1 MDKNTIFGLVLIFVI
16 LITFSYLNKPSK
28 QEVEAR
34 RKSDSIAL
42 VESEKAKQAELQ
54 QKNMTPPAT
63 AETIVPGDTSRMNK
77 EEEQLKSIYGVF
89 AESSKGTEKF
99 ITLENNLMK
108 VRISTL
114 GGKIYSVELKGY
126 KRFNGQ
132 PLVLF
137 EGNKPVWSEFL
148 LSK

>member
-1 MDKNTIFGLVLIFVI
+1 
-16 LITFSYLNKPSK
+16 
-28 QEVEAR
+28 
-34 RKSDSIAL
+34 
-42 VESEKAKQAELQ
+42 
-54 QKNMTPPAT
+54 
-63 AETIVPGDTSRMNK
+63 
-77 EEEQLKSIYGVF
+77 VF
-89 AESSKGTEKF
+89 AESAAGSEKF

-137 EGNKPVWSEFL
+137 EGNKNHFGLNFFSQNKSIQTDNFYFRKHILSEFSIPGNWTKPCHIFQYHFHATSAAL
-148 LSK
+148 YSISSPPTN